1 MRTPTKIDAPDRIC
15 ATVERCAWSL
25 HPCAAEAAGGQSN
38 TSRTSRRNFVSESAG
53 PEDRSRTRDS
63 LVALYFLSV
72 CSSYEHSRKRTADR
86 VLV

>member
-38 TSRTSRRNFVSESAG
+38 TSRTSRRNFVSES
-53 PEDRSRTRDS
+53 PDRGQVENSRFA
-63 LVALYFLSV
+63 VVELYFFISV
-72 CSSYEHSRKRTADR
+72 HISQCM
-86 VLV
+86 